1 MEKRFSTE
9 IILEAL
15 CYSLEQAYSSEIE
28 ITRTVDSDEDRNFM
42 LRELAEEIV
51 FTIEEWGVD
60 EVMLEDIRWFNKDL
74 IVEILSK

>member
-28 ITRTVDSDEDRNFM
+28 ITRTVDSDEARDFM

-60 EVMLEDIRWFNKDL
+60 EATLKSIRWFNKDL
-74 IVEILSK
+74 IVKALSK

>member
-1 MEKRFSTE
+1 MKKRFSTE

-28 ITRTVDSDEDRNFM
+28 ITRTVDSEEARDFM

-74 IVEILSK
+74 IMEILSK

>member
-28 ITRTVDSDEDRNFM
+28 ITRTVDSEEARDFM

-74 IVEILSK
+74 ILKILSK